1 MLETLSIHAYI
12 KGKIV
17 EVLCNMANLG
27 PTLFGGFFFF
37 RLDIKLRNN
46 FLVNIRTSLLYS
58 LNPTWY
64 SRSSE
69 VPPHTNWRKRGI
81 RFLL

>member
-37 RLDIKLRNN
+37 QIGYYAQKQ
-46 FLVNIRTSLLYS
+46 F
-58 LNPTWY
+58 PC
-64 SRSSE
+64 
-69 VPPHTNWRKRGI
+69 
-81 RFLL
+81 

>member
-46 FLVNIRTSLLYS
+46 SLLTSEHLS
-58 LNPTWY
+58 LQPKSDLVLTQQRIPTT
-64 SRSSE
+64 
-69 VPPHTNWRKRGI
+69 HK
-81 RFLL
+81 LA